1 MENPC
6 YKCGQPVEEGVAFC
20 LHCSAPQIRVVIA
33 EPAASVAGGVGIPQ
47 EADGFS
53 ESSSIL
59 TPAVSARWSGALKA
73 CILAAVVAVVL
84 GFLSQLLI
92 VALLAAGFLAVV
104 FHRRFRPGIP
114 LTALDGAKFG
124 ALAGILCCVIL
135 SVLIGLAVTDPD
147 TRAKLQ
153 EQYVAGAERV
163 AKWFPDSPEIRAQIE
178 ELKTP
183 QGFSSSLIG
192 AGISFMLVSIL
203 LSGIGGAVGGAV
215 FRRRD
220 KG

>member
-6 YKCGQPVEEGVAFC
+6 YKCGQSVEEGIPFC
-20 LHCSAPQIRVVIA
+20 LHCSAPQIRVLIA
-33 EPAASVAGGVGIPQ
+33 EPAASMPGAVAIPQ
-47 EADGFS
+47 EGNGFPQLVS
-53 ESSSIL
+53 M
-59 TPAVSARWSGALKA
+59 PAVSARWSGALKA

-135 SVLIGLAVTDPD
+135 SVLIGLAITDPD
-147 TRAKLQ
+147 TKAKLQ
-153 EQYVAGAERV
+153 EQYVAGAQRV
-163 AKWFPDSPEIRAQIE
+163 ATWFPDSPEIRAQIE

-183 QGFSSSLIG
+183 QGFSNSLIG
-192 AGISFMLVSIL
+192 AGISFMLLSIL
-203 LSGIGGAVGGAV
+203 LSGIGGAVGGVV